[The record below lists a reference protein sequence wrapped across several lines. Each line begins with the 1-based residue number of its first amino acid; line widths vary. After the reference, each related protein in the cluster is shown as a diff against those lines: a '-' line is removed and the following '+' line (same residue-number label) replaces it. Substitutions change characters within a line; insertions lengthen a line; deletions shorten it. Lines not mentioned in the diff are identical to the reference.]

1 MIVGA
6 IKLTGLSVALEDGG
20 RTPDDLSVR
29 AVPAHWNDPDPD
41 ALSPC
46 QACRLAMPR
55 TLPRTGPGSE
65 KSRVFF
71 MGHGSVVSQEN
82 ASDVLAGITIDHH
95 EVDIAVRPLVH
106 LVEADR
112 IKLVVNKN
120 GSGVDG

>member
-1 MIVGA
+1 
-6 IKLTGLSVALEDGG
+6 
-20 RTPDDLSVR
+20 
-29 AVPAHWNDPDPD
+29 
-41 ALSPC
+41 
-46 QACRLAMPR
+46 
-55 TLPRTGPGSE
+55 
-65 KSRVFF
+65 

-95 EVDIAVRPLVH
+95 EVDIAVHPLVH